1 MGRPSRSTN
10 RTQGG
15 SLVESSAAASSR
27 VNDER
32 SSTSRPHTLQCETG
46 SWNSEARGQGV
57 RTRNVSSDRLVM
69 LHDNAPGCRWIWV

>member
-1 MGRPSRSTN
+1 
-10 RTQGG
+10 
-15 SLVESSAAASSR
+15 
-27 VNDER
+27 
-32 SSTSRPHTLQCETG
+32 LQCETG